1 MEKRWILRRDL
12 KRDRREACW
21 MCRGRWSLRFE
32 LSKWMIYD
40 KTKNKCFS
48 FRTVVSPL
56 SFPSPGTSGPSL
68 TAALWMPSLCSDHRS
83 HPSADRRSLCF
94 LLNQASLDLHDS
106 SLSSTGGGA
115 GWTPFGLVSCCSLSS
130 PSEPA
135 LPLTSPCTFYPCIT
149 LRFPYS
155 SLMDGQK
162 KWVNNST
169 SSGF

>member
-1 MEKRWILRRDL
+1 
-12 KRDRREACW
+12 
-21 MCRGRWSLRFE
+21 
-32 LSKWMIYD
+32 MIYD

-48 FRTVVSPL
+48 FRTVVFPL

-68 TAALWMPSLCSDHRS
+68 TAAIWTRSLCSDHRS

-94 LLNQASLDLHDS
+94 HLNQCSLPSKRPSLDLHDS
-106 SLSSTGGGA
+106 SLFSI
-115 GWTPFGLVSCCSLSS
+115 GWAEGWRPFGLVSCCSLSS
-130 PSEPA
+130 LSEPA
-135 LPLTSPCTFYPCIT
+135 LPLISPCTFYPCNT